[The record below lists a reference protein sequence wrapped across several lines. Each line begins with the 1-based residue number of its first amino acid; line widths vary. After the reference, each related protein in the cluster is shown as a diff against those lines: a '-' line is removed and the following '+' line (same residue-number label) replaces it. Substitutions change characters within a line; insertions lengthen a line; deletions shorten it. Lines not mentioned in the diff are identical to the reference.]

1 MKSLMIKDLEISKEL
16 TRDDLSAVRGGSS
29 IFDATNAQAVTAANG
44 GNVLGAVVA
53 IGGSQT
59 NTQVSVDPT
68 TQLNFSLF
76 GNATSSKLF

>member
-29 IFDATNAQAVTAANG
+29 IFNATNTQDVTAANG

-53 IGGSQT
+53 IGGPQ
-59 NTQVSVDPT
+59 NITQVSVDPT
-68 TQLNFSLF
+68 IQTTFSLF
-76 GNATSSKLF
+76 GDAKSAKLF